1 MAARRW
7 KLLPFQQAG
16 ASLEE
21 HMLVAIQQAMCEHR
35 GNVAAVARQLRIS
48 RTTVYARLRQL
59 RDVGMSTGSDEF
71 SVVAQSAG
79 EI

>member
-1 MAARRW
+1 
-7 KLLPFQQAG
+7 
-16 ASLEE
+16 
-21 HMLVAIQQAMCEHR
+21 MLVAIQQAMCEHR